1 MRFTSEA
8 DCALRIMRCLAQ
20 TVHDGRD
27 KLDAKSISE
36 AIDSPQRFTVKIL
49 HKLVSGGLLCSYKG
63 ASGGYA
69 LMHPAEEISVK
80 DIIEMI
86 DGPLE
91 ISRCLSDCYEC
102 TRKDNG
108 CFFHEMFKKA
118 NANLAAELDG
128 IKLSDSLASAGTQN

>member
-20 TVHDGRD
+20 TKQEGSE

-36 AIDSPQRFTVKIL
+36 MIESPQRFTVKIL
-49 HKLVSGGLLCSYKG
+49 HKLVNGGLIKSYKG
-63 ASGGYA
+63 SSGGYTLA
-69 LMHPAEEISVK
+69 IPAEEISIK
-80 DIIEMI
+80 DIVEMI

-102 TRKDNG
+102 SRKTNG

-118 NANLAAELDG
+118 NANLAAELHST
-128 IKLSDSLASAGTQN
+128 KLSDSL